1 MTTLQLWGAHA
12 PSRAALGALAKR
24 TRSVWQRTRECFRR
38 GCRKLHARR
47 VRSPDAMLPRFSL
60 IVTFLLLSAAYAA
73 ADPIVIGSKKFTES
87 YVIGEI
93 AKRTLTDAAIPAE
106 HRQGMGGTIILWEA
120 LRGGQIDA
128 YPEYT
133 GTIATEILKSDPGVS
148 LDQIRDSLK
157 EHGVD
162 MTAPLGFNNTYALV
176 MRRGE
181 AQRLGIRTISDLQR
195 YPESKFGL
203 THEFLERQD
212 GWRPLRER
220 YALPQQNV
228 IGIDHAL
235 GYNALAKGSIAVK
248 DAYSTDAKIEQ
259 NDLVVLEDDLHFFP
273 KYEAVFLFR
282 SSTRAD
288 AIAALRRLE
297 GTLDETRMIR
307 LNAEA
312 ERTKNYTRAA
322 DLYFNVGAASAPRPS
337 GHLGPSHFGDSF
349 PSKLARWTLR
359 HLQLA
364 GFSLLLSII
373 VGVPLGIV
381 ASRGGVVGHVI
392 LGFAGVVQTI
402 PSLALLAL
410 LVPLPFFGISVR
422 TAVAALFLYGLL
434 PIVRNTATGLQ
445 DIPRSL
451 RESAVALGLSPI
463 ARLWKVYLP
472 IASRSI
478 LSGIKTS
485 AVINI
490 GTATLAALIGAG
502 GLGEPIISGLNLNDH
517 VTILEGAIPAAVLAL
532 LVQWLF
538 DLLDRV
544 VIPKGLRL

>member
-1 MTTLQLWGAHA
+1 MNRIRNAGCKGCEATARLSKQERFESGNYE
-12 PSRAALGALAKR
+12 SRK
-24 TRSVWQRTRECFRR
+24 SKQFRR
-38 GCRKLHARR
+38 FL
-47 VRSPDAMLPRFSL
+47 VSWLPD
-60 IVTFLLLSAAYAA
+60 FLLIFFCVPAFLINSSSAA
-73 ADPIVIGSKKFTES
+73 DVVIGSKKFTES
-87 YVIGEI
+87 YVLGEI
-93 AKRTLTDAAIPAE
+93 AKRTLTDAGIPAE

-133 GTIATEILKSDPGVS
+133 GTIATEILKSDSTLS
-148 LDQIRDSLK
+148 LDQIRNSLEK
-157 EHGVD
+157 VGVG

-176 MRRGE
+176 MRRSE
-181 AQRLGIRTISDLQR
+181 AQRLGIRKISDLQR
-195 YPESKFGL
+195 YPELKFGL
-203 THEFLERQD
+203 THEFLQRQD
-212 GWRPLRER
+212 GWRPLRQR
-220 YALPQQNV
+220 YGLPQQNI

-235 GYNALAKGSIAVK
+235 GYSALANGSIAVK

-273 KYEAVFLFR
+273 KYEAIFLFR

-322 DLYFNVGAASAPRPS
+322 DLYFERSAGSP
-337 GHLGPSHFGDSF
+337 HALNDSF
-349 PSKLARWTLR
+349 PRKLARWTLR

-373 VGVPLGIV
+373 VGIPLGIV
-381 ASRGGVVGHVI
+381 ASRGGGVSHVI
-392 LGFAGVVQTI
+392 LGFVSIVQTI

-410 LVPLPFFGISVR
+410 LVPLPFFGISIR
-422 TAVAALFLYGLL
+422 TAIAALFLYGLL
-434 PIVRNTATGLQ
+434 PIVRNTASGLQ

-451 RESAVALGLSPI
+451 RESAVALGLTPI
-463 ARLWKVYLP
+463 ARLWEVYLP
-472 IASRSI
+472 MASRSI

-517 VTILEGAIPAAVLAL
+517 VTILQGAIPAAVLAL
-532 LVQWLF
+532 VVQWIF

-544 VIPKGLRL
+544 LIPKGLRV

>member
-1 MTTLQLWGAHA
+1 VKSIRKGGTQDTIESGIQEPKSQHLRSG
-12 PSRAALGALAKR
+12 SVLG
-24 TRSVWQRTRECFRR
+24 SW
-38 GCRKLHARR
+38 
-47 VRSPDAMLPRFSL
+47 FSN
-60 IVTFLLLSAAYAA
+60 FLLILSCLPAFLINSSSAAA
-73 ADPIVIGSKKFTES
+73 PVVIGSKKFTES
-87 YVIGEI
+87 YVLGEI
-93 AKRTLTDAAIPAE
+93 AKRTLADAGIPAE

-120 LRGGQIDA
+120 LRGAHVDA

-133 GTIATEILKSDPGVS
+133 GTIATEILKSDSALS
-148 LDQIRDSLK
+148 LNQIRISLEK
-157 EHGVD
+157 LGVG

-176 MRRGE
+176 MRRSE

-195 YPESKFGL
+195 YPELKFGL

-212 GWRPLRER
+212 GWQPLRQR
-220 YALPQQNV
+220 YALPQQNI

-235 GYNALAKGSIAVK
+235 GYTALANGSIAVK

-259 NDLVVLEDDLHFFP
+259 NDLFVLKDDLQFFP

-282 SSTRAD
+282 SSMRAD

-297 GTLDETRMIR
+297 GSMDQTRMIR

-312 ERTKNYTRAA
+312 EQTKNYARAA
-322 DLYFNVGAASAPRPS
+322 DLYFNSGAALAPAPS
-337 GHLGPSHFGDSF
+337 GHSGRPYIGDSF
-349 PSKLARWTLR
+349 PHKLARWTLR

-364 GFSLLLSII
+364 GFSLLLAII
-373 VGVPLGIV
+373 LGIPLGIV
-381 ASRGGVVGHVI
+381 ASRGGAVGHVI
-392 LGFAGVVQTI
+392 LGFASVVQTI

-410 LVPLPFFGISVR
+410 LVPLPFFGISIR
-422 TAVAALFLYGLL
+422 TAIAALFLYGLL

-451 RESAVALGLSPI
+451 RESAVALGLSAV
-463 ARLWKVYLP
+463 ARLWQIYLP
-472 IASRSI
+472 MASRSI
-478 LSGIKTS
+478 LAGIKTS

-532 LVQWLF
+532 LVQWCF

-544 VIPKGLRL
+544 LIPKGLRI

>member
-1 MTTLQLWGAHA
+1 MNRIRKAGEKKKFESGNQESRKIMQLRDFLVSWI
-12 PSRAALGALAKR
+12 
-24 TRSVWQRTRECFRR
+24 
-38 GCRKLHARR
+38 
-47 VRSPDAMLPRFSL
+47 PDFLPIFSCVPAFL
-60 IVTFLLLSAAYAA
+60 IASSAS
-73 ADPIVIGSKKFTES
+73 ADVVIGSKKFTES
-87 YVIGEI
+87 YVLGEI
-93 AKRTLTDAAIPAE
+93 AKRTLTNAGIPAE

-133 GTIATEILKSDPGVS
+133 GTIATEILKSDPRIS
-148 LDQIRDSLK
+148 FSQIHDSLEK
-157 EHGVD
+157 LGVG

-176 MRRGE
+176 MRRSE
-181 AQRLGIRTISDLQR
+181 AQRLGIRTISDLQKH
-195 YPESKFGL
+195 PELKFGL

-220 YALPQQNV
+220 YGLPQQNV

-235 GYNALAKGSIAVK
+235 GYSALGNRSIDVK

-259 NDLVVLEDDLHFFP
+259 NDLFVLEDDLHFFP

-282 SSTRAD
+282 SSTPPE

-297 GTLDETRMIR
+297 NTLDETRMIR

-312 ERTKNYTRAA
+312 ERTKNYGRAA
-322 DLYFNVGAASAPRPS
+322 DLYFNVEAALPRQSS
-337 GHLGPSHFGDSF
+337 GSSNLSHLDDSF
-349 PSKLARWTLR
+349 LHNLTRWTLR

-373 VGVPLGIV
+373 FGIPLGIV
-381 ASRGGVVGHVI
+381 ASRGGAVGHII

-422 TAVAALFLYGLL
+422 TAIAALFLYGLL

-451 RESAVALGLSPI
+451 RESAVALGLTPI
-463 ARLWKVYLP
+463 ARLWKIYLP

-532 LVQWLF
+532 LVQWGF

-544 VIPKGLRL
+544 LIPRGLRL

>member
-1 MTTLQLWGAHA
+1 MRRIRKEEKKEIVESGNPE
-12 PSRAALGALAKR
+12 PSR
-24 TRSVWQRTRECFRR
+24 QHFRMR
-38 GCRKLHARR
+38 FFLVFGF
-47 VRSPDAMLPRFSL
+47 PDFLLRFSCVPAFL
-60 IVTFLLLSAAYAA
+60 ICLSAFG

-87 YVIGEI
+87 YVLGEI
-93 AKRTLTDAAIPAE
+93 AKRALNDAGIPAE

-120 LRGGQIDA
+120 LRGGQIDV

-133 GTIATEILKSDPGVS
+133 GTTAQEILKSDHALS
-148 LDQIRDSLK
+148 LDQVRESLAK
-157 EHGVD
+157 TGVG
-162 MTAPLGFNNTYALV
+162 MTEPLGFNNTYALV
-176 MRRGE
+176 MRRSE
-181 AQRLGIRTISDLQR
+181 AQRLGVRTISDLR
-195 YPESKFGL
+195 KYPELRFGL

-235 GYNALAKGSIAVK
+235 GYSALANGSIDVK

-259 NDLVVLEDDLHFFP
+259 NDLIVLRDDLQFFP

-282 SSTRAD
+282 SSMQPD
-288 AIAALRRLE
+288 AIAVLHRLQ
-297 GTLDETRMIR
+297 GTLDEKRMIR

-322 DLYFNVGAASAPRPS
+322 NLYFEPGTTPAKA
-337 GHLGPSHFGDSF
+337 LGESF
-349 PSKLARWTLR
+349 PHKLARWTLR
-359 HLQLA
+359 HLELA
-364 GFSLLLSII
+364 GFSLLLSVL
-373 VGVPLGIV
+373 VGIPLGIV
-381 ASRGGVVGHVI
+381 ASRGGAIGHAI
-392 LGFAGVVQTI
+392 LAFAGAVQTI

-422 TAVAALFLYGLL
+422 TAIAALFLYGLL
-434 PIVRNTATGLQ
+434 PIVRNTASGLQ
-445 DIPRSL
+445 DIPRAL

-463 ARLWKVYLP
+463 ARLWQIYLP
-472 IASRSI
+472 LASRSI

-502 GLGEPIISGLNLNDH
+502 GLGEPILSGLNLNDH

-532 LVQWLF
+532 LVQWFF

-544 VIPKGLRL
+544 LIPKGLRI

>member
-1 MTTLQLWGAHA
+1 
-12 PSRAALGALAKR
+12 
-24 TRSVWQRTRECFRR
+24 
-38 GCRKLHARR
+38 
-47 VRSPDAMLPRFSL
+47 
-60 IVTFLLLSAAYAA
+60 
-73 ADPIVIGSKKFTES
+73 
-87 YVIGEI
+87 
-93 AKRTLTDAAIPAE
+93 
-106 HRQGMGGTIILWEA
+106 
-120 LRGGQIDA
+120 
-128 YPEYT
+128 
-133 GTIATEILKSDPGVS
+133 VS
-148 LDQIRDSLK
+148 LDQIRDSLEK
-157 EHGVD
+157 RGVG
-162 MTAPLGFNNTYALV
+162 MTASLGFNNTYALV
-176 MRRGE
+176 MRRSE

-195 YPESKFGL
+195 YPEFKFGL

-212 GWRPLRER
+212 GWRPLRQR
-220 YALPQQNV
+220 YGLPQQNI

-235 GYNALAKGSIAVK
+235 GYTALASGSIDVK
-248 DAYSTDAKIEQ
+248 DAYSTDAKIEE
-259 NDLVVLEDDLHFFP
+259 NDLVVLEDDLQFFP

-282 SSTRAD
+282 STTRAD

-312 ERTKNYTRAA
+312 ERTKNYAKAA
-322 DLYFNVGAASAPRPS
+322 DLYFERSAHSPNA
-337 GHLGPSHFGDSF
+337 LNDSF
-349 PSKLARWTLR
+349 LHKLARWTFR

-373 VGVPLGIV
+373 VGIPLGII
-381 ASRGGVVGHVI
+381 ASRGGAVGHVI

-422 TAVAALFLYGLL
+422 TAIAALFLYGLL

-445 DIPRSL
+445 DIARSV
-451 RESAVALGLSPI
+451 RESAVALGLSSI
-463 ARLWKVYLP
+463 ARLWKIYLP
-472 IASRSI
+472 IASPSI

-532 LVQWLF
+532 LVQWCF

-544 VIPKGLRL
+544 LIPKGLRL